1 MWVGEDEQ
9 AARPNGT
16 HLSEPV
22 STWTPSSEGLGIF
35 SYLTSFF
42 TILRAL
48 AHRKTLRG
56 VIIPFLSVLV
66 TSTLLS
72 ISPEFA
78 DLKCH
83 ERLTDQQ
90 R

>member
-35 SYLTSFF
+35 SYLFFHNTSRSRPQKDP
-42 TILRAL
+42 TWCNY
-48 AHRKTLRG
+48 
-56 VIIPFLSVLV
+56 
-66 TSTLLS
+66 TLLVRS
-72 ISPEFA
+72 RYKHITFNFSRI
-78 DLKCH
+78 CWS
-83 ERLTDQQ
+83 QMS
-90 R
+90 